1 MSRNFELLQRAGWDQ
16 DYFVN
21 PASEPPPPPNPSRG
35 PEKEAVRAVV
45 KSDGAQ
51 NIVRRVFL
59 ARGQNTPRMV
69 VFAGVSRDAG
79 CSSICASTALA
90 LAAQASERVC
100 VVDANTSNPRLHR
113 EFGRENVAGLA
124 DAMLRGRPLPAF
136 TKQIDPHNLW
146 LLTAGNRPE
155 KNGFALSASADLEA
169 CGHELRAAFGFV
181 LIDAPAIAT
190 SNDALALSRMSDG
203 AILVL
208 ESSATPRHTALQ
220 AKQRIEATNTPVLGV
235 VLRDDSDSY
244 PNLLQQLLGS

>member
-16 DYFVN
+16 DYFVT
-21 PASEPPPPPNPSRG
+21 PAAPEAPPPPNRA
-35 PEKEAVRAVV
+35 PEKAAVRAVV

-59 ARGQNTPRMV
+59 ARQQNAPRMV
-69 VFAGVSRDAG
+69 VFAGVSGDAG

-90 LAAQASERVC
+90 LAAQATERVC

-113 EFGRENVAGLA
+113 EFGSENVAGLA

-136 TKQIDPHNLW
+136 TKQIDQHNLW
-146 LLTAGNRPE
+146 LLTAGNRRE
-155 KNGFALSASADLEA
+155 NGFALSTSADLEA
-169 CGHELRAAFGFV
+169 CGQELRAAFGFV
-181 LIDAPAIAT
+181 LIDAPAVAT
-190 SNDALALSRMSDG
+190 SNDALALSQMSDG

-208 ESSATPRHTALQ
+208 GSSATPRHAALQ

-235 VLRDDSDSY
+235 VLRDDGDSY